1 LASFREG
8 FQSDHAYSIEIVS
21 ISANVRCIATTTKE
35 FPKMLK
41 TITSLAAMT
50 LLAVPA
56 IAETPT
62 NLTVTIDGI
71 EQVSGKINLGL
82 FDEAGYENGPA
93 VNGGMIEVNGES
105 VSITLQGVAPGTYGI
120 KLYHD
125 VNDNG
130 AMDTNPFGMPTEPY
144 AFSNNAKG
152 RFGPAS
158 WAHASFEVNL
168 DNTTH
173 AINFK
178 GGDN

>member
-1 LASFREG
+1 
-8 FQSDHAYSIEIVS
+8 
-21 ISANVRCIATTTKE
+21 
-35 FPKMLK
+35 MLK
-41 TITSLAAMT
+41 SLISLAA
-50 LLAVPA
+50 LSLISAPA
-56 IAETPT
+56 FAESAT

-82 FDEAGYENGPA
+82 FNEAGYENGSA
-93 VNGGMIEVNGES
+93 VNGGLIEVDGES
-105 VSITLQGVAPGTYGI
+105 VSITLEGVAPGTYGI

-130 AMDTNPFGMPTEPY
+130 TMDTNPFGMPTEPY